1 MQQILIEHLLK
12 ARCWS
17 SSWEYSDIPKKEQ
30 IFIKALAL
38 VGTGDLYPLWQI
50 EFCKIIFILQN
61 INQVFLVTLI
71 ITFYNNIH

>member
-61 INQVFLVTLI
+61 INLKMRLI
-71 ITFYNNIH
+71 FIVKQLKM